1 MPSIESRFAGR
12 NDEALPQ
19 AAQGG
24 VMAASIQIDISDVID
39 KSRITRFQMVIFT
52 LCTLCL
58 LVDGFDLQALGYVAP
73 AVVQDF
79 KIPNATLGPVFGAA
93 NVGLLIGTVLFS
105 MLADTIGRRP
115 VLIGTTVF
123 FGVVTLFTAYATSV
137 RDLLVLRFLAGI
149 GLGSV
154 IPNVTALVAEYSPR
168 RTRITAVMILTTLG
182 LNGGA
187 MIGGFIS
194 AWLIPAF
201 GWASVFYAGGIAPLV
216 IAVLMFFW
224 LPESMQF
231 LALRHRKPEKIANW
245 MKRIDPT
252 AAAGVEYVVR
262 EENRRGV
269 PVIHLFREGRMMMTI
284 LLWIISVMN
293 LLILYFLSSWLPI
306 VIRDAGYSIASA
318 VLIATGLQIGG
329 MIGAFG
335 LASLIGRR
343 GFVPVLT
350 STLALAG
357 AAIALIG
364 QPGLSFPLLTAAV
377 FVAGMCVIGSQLGIN
392 ALAAIS
398 YPTYLRSSGVGW
410 SAGVGRV
417 GAIVGPIIGGELMR
431 FRWPTSQIFL
441 VAAIP
446 AVISTAA
453 MFSMRW
459 AINRDLRT
467 DGRGAVVHEGVA
479 GPSP

>member
-1 MPSIESRFAGR
+1 MRLTP
-12 NDEALPQ
+12 
-19 AAQGG
+19 
-24 VMAASIQIDISDVID
+24 IDITDVID
-39 KSRITRFQMVIFT
+39 KSRISRFQVVVFL

-79 KIPNATLGPVFGAA
+79 NIPNAALGTVFGAA
-93 NVGLLIGTVLFS
+93 NVGLLIGTLLFS

-123 FGVVTLFTAYATSV
+123 FGIVTLSTARATSV
-137 RDLLVLRFLAGI
+137 QDLLVLRFIAGI

-154 IPNVTALVAEYSPR
+154 IPNVTALVSEYSPR
-168 RTRITAVMILTTLG
+168 RKRITAIMILTTLG

-187 MIGGFIS
+187 IIGGFVS
-194 AWLIPAF
+194 AWLIPTF

-216 IAVLMFFW
+216 VAALMFFW

-231 LALRHRKPEKIANW
+231 LALHGRKPEKVAIW
-245 MKRIDPT
+245 MKRIDSK
-252 AAAGVEYVVR
+252 AAEADAVEYVVR

-269 PVIHLFREGRMMMTI
+269 PLVHLFREGRARITI
-284 LLWIISVMN
+284 LLWIIYFMN
-293 LLILYFLSSWLPI
+293 LLILYFLASWLPT
-306 VIRDAGYSIASA
+306 VIRDAGYSISTA
-318 VLIATGLQIGG
+318 VLVATGLQIGG
-329 MIGAFG
+329 LVGAFG
-335 LASLIGRR
+335 LARLIGRR

-350 STLALAG
+350 SSFALA
-357 AAIALIG
+357 AVPIALIG
-364 QPGLSFPLLTAAV
+364 KPGLSFPLLCAVV
-377 FVAGMCVIGSQLGIN
+377 FVAGSCVIGSQLGLN
-392 ALAAIS
+392 ALAAMS

-410 SAGVGRV
+410 GAGVGRV
-417 GAIVGPIIGGELMR
+417 GAIVGPVIGGEFMR
-431 FRWPTSQIFL
+431 LQWPTTQIFL

-459 AINRDLRT
+459 AIKAELRI
-467 DGRGAVVHEGVA
+467 DRGNESSSIAHLR
-479 GPSP
+479 